1 MVPELARA
9 LGLLRA
15 SHQMYQD
22 ILAAVRENVTEEGE
36 PDLPELVLGF
46 NRALTDFAPR
56 DREIR
61 RLLEQFG
68 T

>member
-15 SHQMYQD
+15 SHHMYQD
-22 ILAAVRENVTEEGE
+22 ILAAVRDNVTEEGE

-68 T
+68 A